1 MPRPRVLLA
10 HGNTDCRKIYGS
22 VLDHGGYEVDLSG
35 DLASALSCLASGH
48 YDVIVADL
56 YLFGTDDECFLRVVK
71 RSRIAAHIP
80 FIVLTGWTTE
90 PHRGLARELGAD
102 YFLPLPVRPRELLAL
117 ISGLVA
123 APEMSNV
130 PSLPTSNPN
139 DHPIAN
145 GF

>member
-22 VLDHGGYEVDLSG
+22 VLAHEGYEVEMSSDLE
-35 DLASALSCLASGH
+35 SALSCLARGH

-56 YLFGTDDECFLRVVK
+56 YLFGVDDECFLRVVK
-71 RSRIAAHIP
+71 GSRIAAHIP
-80 FIVLTGWTTE
+80 FVVLTGWTTE
-90 PHRGLARELGAD
+90 PHRGLAVELGAD

-117 ISGLVA
+117 LSSIVA
-123 APEMSNV
+123 
-130 PSLPTSNPN
+130 PSELRTPRAIPVTNPN
-139 DHPIAN
+139 GHSIAN

>member
-22 VLDHGGYEVDLSG
+22 VLTHEGYEVDMSS
-35 DLASALSCLASGH
+35 DLESALSCLAGGH

-56 YLFGTDDECFLRVVK
+56 YLFGVDDECFLRVVK
-71 RSRIAAHIP
+71 GSRIASHIP
-80 FIVLTGWTTE
+80 FVVLTGWTTE
-90 PHRGLARELGAD
+90 PHRKLAVELGAD

-117 ISGLVA
+117 VSSVVA
-123 APEMSNV
+123 
-130 PSLPTSNPN
+130 PSETRAAHAFQVSNPN
-139 DHPIAN
+139 DHSIAN

>member
-1 MPRPRVLLA
+1 MPRPRILLA

-22 VLDHGGYEVDLSG
+22 VLAHEGYEVDLSS
-35 DLASALSCLASGH
+35 DLESALSCLARGH

-56 YLFGTDDECFLRVVK
+56 YLFGADDECFLRVVK
-71 RSRIAAHIP
+71 GSRIAAHIP

-90 PHRGLARELGAD
+90 SHRGLAVELGAD

-117 ISGLVA
+117 ISGVVA
-123 APEMSNV
+123 PPEVSTL
-130 PSLPTSNPN
+130 PSLPASNPN
-139 DHPIAN
+139 DHSIAN

>member
-22 VLDHGGYEVDLSG
+22 VLAYDGYEVDMSS
-35 DLASALSCLASGH
+35 DLASALSSLASSH

-56 YLFGTDDECFLRVVK
+56 YLLGVDDECFLRVVK
-71 RSRIAAHIP
+71 RSRLASHIP
-80 FIVLTGWTTE
+80 FVVLTGWTTE
-90 PHRGLARELGAD
+90 PHRQLAMELGAD

-117 ISGLVA
+117 LSSVVG
-123 APEMSNV
+123 
-130 PSLPTSNPN
+130 PSEIGTPHSFPLSNPN
-139 DHPIAN
+139 DHSIAN

>member
-22 VLDHGGYEVDLSG
+22 VLAHEGYEVDTSS
-35 DLASALSCLASGH
+35 DLESALSCLAGAH

-56 YLFGTDDECFLRVVK
+56 YLFGVDDECFLRVIK
-71 RSRIAAHIP
+71 GSRIATHIP
-80 FIVLTGWTTE
+80 FVVLTGWTTE
-90 PHRGLARELGAD
+90 PHRKLAMELGAD

-117 ISGLVA
+117 LASVVG
-123 APEMSNV
+123 PSEMGM
-130 PSLPTSNPN
+130 PHAIPMSNPN
-139 DHPIAN
+139 DHSIAN

>member
-22 VLDHGGYEVDLSG
+22 VLAHEGYEIDLSS
-35 DLASALSCLASGH
+35 DLESALSCLASGH

-56 YLFGTDDECFLRVVK
+56 YLFGADDECFLRVVK
-71 RSRIAAHIP
+71 GSRIAAHIP

-90 PHRGLARELGAD
+90 PHHELAVELGAD
-102 YFLPLPVRPRELLAL
+102 YFLPLPVRPRELLAFL
-117 ISGLVA
+117 SDLVEPPA
-123 APEMSNV
+123 VSTL
-130 PSLPTSNPN
+130 PSLPASNPN
-139 DHPIAN
+139 DHSIAN